1 MLVLWQ
7 CIIFYWVQWSSP
19 YPCHV
24 NALKYFILICI
35 FLSWILIVLLPTP
48 FECSD
53 SLCSFLWSLTDLR
66 TLFHFL
72 LHSIWLDCYSRSS
85 WKTAWFIEVNCSLKR
100 KKKKNPER
108 KCGLRYGDSSLKS
121 WHFLRGWGRRM
132 ASLKPAWFL
141 SESISKETSKAP
153 TALMAKSWVIKPVQF
168 PKIHMVNLSCNCE
181 CCPLSVTRENGGA
194 WEMMFWFWITLKK
207 RKGV

>member
-1 MLVLWQ
+1 MSGLPSTPLFSQKNSLTSNFHIPLVRKRRKTRLNAWEFCFLLIGACLLLNKVWSFFTLSRRCWFLWQ

-35 FLSWILIVLLPTP
+35 ILSWILIVLLPTP

-66 TLFHFL
+66 TLFHSL

-100 KKKKNPER
+100 RRKKKKTPKR
-108 KCGLRYGDSSLKS
+108 KCGSR
-121 WHFLRGWGRRM
+121 
-132 ASLKPAWFL
+132 
-141 SESISKETSKAP
+141 
-153 TALMAKSWVIKPVQF
+153 
-168 PKIHMVNLSCNCE
+168 
-181 CCPLSVTRENGGA
+181 
-194 WEMMFWFWITLKK
+194 
-207 RKGV
+207 

>member
-72 LHSIWLDCYSRSS
+72 LHSIWLDCYNRLS
-85 WKTAWFIEVNCSLKR
+85 WKTAWFIEVNCSLK
-100 KKKKNPER
+100 KKKHLKGSVDRDTVTPVWNPGISWE
-108 KCGLRYGDSSLKS
+108 GEAGGWQVWNQPSSS
-121 WHFLRGWGRRM
+121 MNPF
-132 ASLKPAWFL
+132 
-141 SESISKETSKAP
+141 
-153 TALMAKSWVIKPVQF
+153 
-168 PKIHMVNLSCNCE
+168 
-181 CCPLSVTRENGGA
+181 
-194 WEMMFWFWITLKK
+194 LKK
-207 RKGV
+207 HQKHPQL